1 MSNGTRLWHPFAAMG
16 KVEGHELVLTRGEGC
31 RVWDA
36 DGNEYLDATAGLWFC
51 NVGHGRAEIA
61 DAVAEQ
67 LRTLAAHH
75 VFGDHANE
83 PALELARRL
92 ADLAPVDDA
101 AVFFGT
107 GGGEAIDTAAKIVR
121 RYWALQGKP
130 ERTVIVSRR
139 FAYHGTNAYGT
150 SLSGIPAV
158 RDGYGTLVGDVAEV
172 AHDDPA
178 DLERALAELGDRAAA
193 FLGEPMIGA
202 GGAIP
207 PPDGYW
213 EAVERICRARDVLLI
228 ADEVISGFGRLGR
241 WFGCERYGF
250 RPDLMTCAKGISSG
264 YVPLSAVVVAGHVR
278 EPFWRED
285 AAPFVHGGTY
295 AGHPAACVAGLANL
309 DIVERERLVERVGTL
324 EPVLGELLGR
334 LRDLPGVADV
344 RSVGLAGAV
353 ELDAT
358 LLAEHPA
365 VGASVVLAARRHGL
379 LSRLLRGVAL
389 QISPP
394 FVVTESELET
404 IVDGIAASLQEVVPA
419 SAAKATDGATRRAP
433 V

>member
-1 MSNGTRLWHPFAAMG
+1 MSDTTRLWHPFAAMG
-16 KVEGHELVLTRGEGC
+16 KVDGHELVLTRGEGS

-36 DGNEYLDATAGLWFC
+36 AGNEYLDATAGLWFC
-51 NVGHGRAEIA
+51 NVGHGRGEIA
-61 DAVAEQ
+61 DAVGEQ

-83 PALELARRL
+83 RALELARRL
-92 ADLAPVDDA
+92 ADLAPLDDA

-107 GGGEAIDTAAKIVR
+107 GGGEAVDTAAKIVR
-121 RYWALQGKP
+121 RYWALQGQP

-158 RDGYGTLVGDVAEV
+158 REGYGTLVSDVAEV

-178 DLERALAELGDRAAA
+178 DLERTLDELGGRAAA

-207 PPDGYW
+207 AADGYW
-213 EAVERICRARDVLLI
+213 ADVERICRERGVLLV

-250 RPDLMTCAKGISSG
+250 TPDLMTCAKGISSG
-264 YVPLSAVVVAGHVR
+264 YVPLGAVVVAGHVR
-278 EPFWRED
+278 EPFWRDD
-285 AAPFVHGGTY
+285 APPFVHGGTY
-295 AGHPAACVAGLANL
+295 AGHPAACAAALVNL
-309 DIVERERLVERVGTL
+309 DILEREALVDRVARL
-324 EPVLGELLGR
+324 EPILSELLAP
-334 LRDLPGVADV
+334 LRELPGVADV

-353 ELDAT
+353 ELDGG
-358 LLAEHPA
+358 LLAEHPTA
-365 VGASVVLAARRHGL
+365 GASVVLAARRHGIL
-379 LSRLLRGVAL
+379 TRLLRGVAL

-394 FVVTESELET
+394 FVVTEDELAT
-404 IVDGIAASLQEVVPA
+404 VVDAIAASLRDVIPTLPP
-419 SAAKATDGATRRAP
+419 SGR
-433 V
+433 